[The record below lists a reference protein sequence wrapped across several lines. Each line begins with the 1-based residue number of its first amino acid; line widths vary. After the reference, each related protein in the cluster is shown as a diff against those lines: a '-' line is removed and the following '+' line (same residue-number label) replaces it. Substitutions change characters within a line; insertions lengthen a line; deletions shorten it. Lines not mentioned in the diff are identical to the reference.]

1 MLLSLLFLPVVNA
14 SSFSLRLAS
23 SLTSFFLAHFVIFV
37 YFVFLLLMGKFKS
50 MVDALERLDEFK
62 RRYNILDDVEM
73 SYSSKFMAILS
84 KGEGRV
90 VIPLVNFVEGEV
102 RIPMSDLLTNFLRH
116 FKIFLDQCTP
126 NVFRIVSYIDTL
138 NKKLGL
144 KLTSI
149 TSTISIAFKTI
160 KPSGITLKFGTGR

>member
-1 MLLSLLFLPVVNA
+1 M
-14 SSFSLRLAS
+14 
-23 SLTSFFLAHFVIFV
+23 
-37 YFVFLLLMGKFKS
+37 
-50 MVDALERLDEFK
+50 
-62 RRYNILDDVEM
+62 
-73 SYSSKFMAILS
+73 
-84 KGEGRV
+84 

-126 NVFRIVSYIDTL
+126 NVFRIVSYVDTL

-160 KPSGITLKFGTGR
+160 KPPGITLKFGTGR